1 MSRNGSGTYSLPAGN
16 PVVTGTTI
24 SSTWANSTLNDIA
37 NALTGSL
44 AADGQTTATG
54 NLQMGNNKIVDL
66 DDGTASGDA
75 VNYGQLLSVAGG
87 TGRVVQIVQT
97 IGTSSFTNN
106 TSPTATG
113 HTATITPTSA
123 TSKILILNN
132 SAFGQTNLGGGNA
145 FLTIY
150 RNGSTLS
157 GAAWLMNNVNTTN
170 QTSSIYGNQANM
182 YVDSP
187 ATTSAIVYQ
196 PYIWGDTSGTAWYAI
211 TGNAH
216 LILMEIT
223 F

>member
-16 PVVTGTTI
+16 PVVTSTTI

-75 VNYGQLLSVAGG
+75 VNYSQLLAVAGG
-87 TGRVVQIVQT
+87 TGKIIQIVQT
-97 IGTSSFTNN
+97 IGTSSFTSA
-106 TSPTATG
+106 TAYVATG
-113 HTATITPTSA
+113 HTASITPTSIS
-123 TSKILILNN
+123 SKILILNN
-132 SAFGQTNLGGGNA
+132 SSFAQTNLSGGNA
-145 FLTIY
+145 FLAMY
-150 RNGSTLS
+150 RNAAALAS
-157 GAAWLMNNVNTTN
+157 GDWLMNNVNTTSN
-170 QTSSIYGNQANM
+170 TSSIYGNMALM
-182 YVDSP
+182 FVDSP
-187 ATTSAIVYQ
+187 ATTSVVTYS
-196 PYIWGDTSGTAWYAI
+196 PYIKADSGGTAWYAI

-223 F
+223 Q

>member
-66 DDGTASGDA
+66 DDGTAAGDA
-75 VNYGQLLSVAGG
+75 VNYGQLLAVAGG
-87 TGRVVQIVQT
+87 TGKIIQIVQT
-97 IGTSSFTNN
+97 IGTSSVSSATAYV
-106 TSPTATG
+106 ATG
-113 HTATITPTSA
+113 HSASITPTSS

-132 SAFGQTNLGGGNA
+132 SSFAQTNLGGGNA
-145 FLTIY
+145 FLAMY
-150 RNGSTLS
+150 RNG
-157 GAAWLMNNVNTTN
+157 AAITGGDWVMNNVGTTGNTSN
-170 QTSSIYGNQANM
+170 IYGNMALM

-187 ATTSAIVYQ
+187 ATTSAITYT
-196 PYIWGDTSGTAWYAI
+196 PYIKADSGGTAWYAI

-223 F
+223 Q

>member
-16 PVVTGTTI
+16 PVVTSTTI

-75 VNYGQLLSVAGG
+75 VNYSQLLAVAGG
-87 TGRVVQIVQT
+87 TGKIIQIVQT
-97 IGTSSFTNN
+97 IGTSSFTSA
-106 TSPTATG
+106 TAYVATG
-113 HTATITPTSA
+113 HTASITPTSIS
-123 TSKILILNN
+123 SKILILNN
-132 SAFGQTNLGGGNA
+132 SSFAQTNLGGGNA
-145 FLTIY
+145 FLAMY
-150 RNGSTLS
+150 RN
-157 GAAWLMNNVNTTN
+157 AAALAGGDWLMNNVNTTSN
-170 QTSSIYGNQANM
+170 TSSIYGNMALM
-182 YVDSP
+182 FVDSP
-187 ATTSAIVYQ
+187 ATTSVVTYS
-196 PYIWGDTSGTAWYAI
+196 PYIKADSGGTAWYAI

-223 F
+223 Q